1 MENKQI
7 ILEDIDQNV
16 KDFLTMDNGVYK
28 NIVYYHNMK
37 DRNTYFCDYRI
48 KDGFQYFAR
57 TQYVIKKSATSYF
70 LKVKDRK
77 GFTVDPKGKINIW
90 FGKAASD
97 LPNLTP
103 LFTHPDIF
111 NLTWFQGRHI
121 YFMTKSLL
129 EKLISGKIT
138 NSVDYYNAWYK
149 AMRIKG
155 TGKYLDQMVH
165 KTSIGSMNARRLIL
179 QFNPIVDN
187 IDHFV
192 QRVLNDEEYVY
203 DHTVRDIVQQA
214 HILGKKIN
222 PRWSSRRLA
231 DEHINMTREIMGY
244 EIKSMESEIIP
255 YTEEARQIMSNI
267 PGITLL
273 DTKAKIFAEGKV
285 MSHCIYTNYY
295 NQIKDG
301 KYLCFNVEHGNESGT
316 LTLAAEYN
324 KDDQQ
329 YRYKINAF
337 LGKRNR
343 TMSDDAHKRASFLIS
358 YLTMHLP
365 LEGDFVET
373 LYQSDV
379 KADVIG
385 TRYVELEEMEELPF

>member
-1 MENKQI
+1 MRN
-7 ILEDIDQNV
+7 
-16 KDFLTMDNGVYK
+16 
-28 NIVYYHNMK
+28 
-37 DRNTYFCDYRI
+37 RNTYFCDYRI

-57 TQYVIKKSATSYF
+57 TQYTIKKSTKSYF
-70 LKVKDRK
+70 LKVKERK

-90 FGKAASD
+90 YGKAASE

-111 NLTWFQGRHI
+111 NLTWFHDRHI

-138 NSVDYYNAWYK
+138 NSIDFYNAWYK

-165 KTSIGSMNARRLIL
+165 KTDIGSMNVRRLIL

-203 DHTVRDIVQQA
+203 DHTLRDTIEQA
-214 HILGKKIN
+214 SILGKKIN
-222 PRWSSRRLA
+222 PNWSSKRLA
-231 DEHINMTREIMGY
+231 DEHINMTREIMGH
-244 EIKSMESEIIP
+244 EIKSMESEVIP
-255 YTEEARQIMSNI
+255 YNEDARQIMSNI

-295 NQIKDG
+295 NSIKRGD
-301 KYLCFNVEHGNESGT
+301 YLCFNVEHEQESGT
-316 LTLAAEYN
+316 LTLRAEYDKN
-324 KDDQQ
+324 DQQ
-329 YRYKINAF
+329 HKYKINAF
-337 LGKRNR
+337 LGKRNSK
-343 TMSDDAHKRASFLIS
+343 MSNDATKRANFLIS
-358 YLTMHLP
+358 YLTLHLP
-365 LEGDFVET
+365 LTGDLVKS
-373 LYQSDV
+373 LYQNDSSIS
-379 KADVIG
+379 K
-385 TRYVELEEMEELPF
+385 TKSLYVELEEEELLPF